1 MINIA
6 TKCFLKKRKE
16 RERNKKET
24 KTEMARKTR
33 DGQEI
38 WRYQEGALNQIFKI
52 GYNEEGI
59 CSM

>member
-38 WRYQEGALNQIFKI
+38 WRYQEGEIYEIFKI
-52 GYNEEGI
+52 GYDEEGI
-59 CSM
+59 